1 MNMPN
6 FLVIGAMK
14 AGTTALYHALKQHPQ
29 IYMSPIKEPHFFT
42 YEGEQ
47 LNYSGPVTDL
57 DSYHQLFEPASQGA
71 IKGEVSP
78 SYIYSPKAPERIKH
92 YLPNVKLIAIL
103 RNPVERAYSN
113 FLMAT
118 RQGDETLSFSQA
130 LQQEQQRINNNW
142 GLLWHY
148 QSKGFYA
155 EQLQRYFSLFDK
167 EQIRI
172 YLYEDWNNNPGSL
185 LQDMFQFLEVDASFT
200 PNTDSR
206 HNTSGIPQNKIV
218 KTLVQKTYPMRFIYR
233 RLASQQLRS
242 YFKKQVFSKPQLS
255 PQLHTKLMDLYREDI
270 LQLQTL
276 LQRDLSSWLEVNE

>member
-29 IYMSPIKEPHFFT
+29 IYMSHIKEPHFFT

-47 LNYSGPVTDL
+47 LNYAGPVTDL
-57 DSYHQLFEPASQGA
+57 ESYHQLFEEASQGT

-78 SYIYSPKAPERIKH
+78 SYIYSPKAPERIKN
-92 YLPNVKLIAIL
+92 YLPNVKLVAIL

-113 FLMAT
+113 FLMAV
-118 RQGDETLSFSQA
+118 RQGDETLSFTQA
-130 LQQEQQRINNNW
+130 LEQEQQRIKNNW

-155 EQLQRYFSLFDK
+155 EQLQRYFKLFNQ

-172 YLYEDWNNNPGSL
+172 YLYEDWNNHPTGL
-185 LQDMFQFLEVDASFT
+185 LQDMFGFLDVDSAFT
-200 PNTDSR
+200 PDTDSR
-206 HNTSGIPQNKIV
+206 HNTSGIPQNNIV
-218 KTLVQKTYPMRFIYR
+218 KTLVQKTYPLRFIYR
-233 RLASQQLRS
+233 KLASEELRS
-242 YFKKQVFSKPQLS
+242 HVKKQVFHKPILS
-255 PQLHTKLMDLYREDI
+255 TQLHAQLIDLYREDI
-270 LQLQTL
+270 LELQTL
-276 LQRDLSSWLEVNE
+276 LQRDLSSWLEVE